1 MIKEKTVAIITING
15 LGDFSPKGAKEVSN
29 WLKQTA
35 KYIEKDYKL
44 WTKGKAVFKYIAKQY
59 ENIF

>member
-1 MIKEKTVAIITING
+1 MNKEKTVAIITIND
-15 LGDFSPKGAKEVSN
+15 LGKFTPKGVKEVSN

-44 WTKGKAVFKYIAKQY
+44 WSKSKAVFKYIAK
-59 ENIF
+59 

>member
-1 MIKEKTVAIITING
+1 MKKEKTVAIITING
-15 LGDFSPKGAKEVSN
+15 LGKFTPKGAKEVSN

-44 WTKGKAVFKYIAKQY
+44 WTKSKAVFKYFTK
-59 ENIF
+59 

>member
-1 MIKEKTVAIITING
+1 MKKEKTVAIITING
-15 LGDFSPKGAKEVSN
+15 LGDFSPKGAKDISN

-44 WTKGKAVFKYIAKQY
+44 WTKSKAVFKYIAK
-59 ENIF
+59 